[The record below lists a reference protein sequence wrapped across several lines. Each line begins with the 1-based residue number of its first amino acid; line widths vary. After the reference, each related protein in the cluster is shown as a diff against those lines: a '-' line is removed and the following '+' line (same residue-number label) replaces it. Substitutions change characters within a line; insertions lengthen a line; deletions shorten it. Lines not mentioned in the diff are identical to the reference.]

1 MQADQAAAVLAKL
14 GWSARDG
21 VVDSN
26 LKVFGTSNLFIAG
39 AAIFRS
45 TGFANP
51 TLTAVALALRLSR
64 AIQDGLV

>member
-1 MQADQAAAVLAKL
+1 M
-14 GWSARDG
+14 GWSTRDG

-26 LKVFGTSNLFIAG
+26 LRVFGTSNLFIVG
-39 AAIFRS
+39 AATFRS

-51 TLTAVALALRLSR
+51 TLTGVALALRLSR

>member
-1 MQADQAAAVLAKL
+1 
-14 GWSARDG
+14 

-26 LKVFGTSNLFIAG
+26 LRVFGTSNLFIVG
-39 AAIFRS
+39 AATFRS

-51 TLTAVALALRLSR
+51 TLTGVALALRLSR